1 MRNLAFSLFGIAAKT
16 DNTKTPFQ
24 DKMDRVWDRVIRE
37 PNNPNAP
44 YAVWATFSPKRNVK
58 DNSIMIE
65 VSVEIPDP
73 NGSSRMVR
81 VHARPHIL
89 VDGIGGYLP
98 YLGQEDI
105 KVQDGTTRTKLVS
118 CSHLCMVLNPLPPK
132 EGQKPDPYRVLP
144 LALGSDGPDGA
155 LTKWNTA
162 ARTSLAN
169 APEANR
175 AAVAEDWPVIEP
187 FAHALDRDH
196 RKEILFLNF
205 QPTCYALT
213 REDNPG
219 SDMMYGTVFGQMV
232 VDRSGGQE
240 VPEPDKVDE
249 KGNPYYGGMVH
260 TFRIV
265 QLTEKSIGVKWE
277 GSAGTSQIKRGAL
290 KLEQYSINGFQALGL
305 EIVSANPLRVMD
317 QAMELADGTFDAENL
332 LYLYALGRGEVFDN
346 QSRAEVRNA
355 LRQIGKSAAE
365 HVQRELKSAKDDLAK
380 QFQTAILPRLDEALA
395 GGDLAEVWYR
405 ESGDDD
411 VVANWI
417 SERIEGKFQW
427 NSWLHTRVRT
437 EVLRMIAGETPA
449 RPKKEVPK
457 VEEPAPAEAP
467 APVVEAAAEDKKE
480 TEDVKQV
487 APSADDPKPKRT
499 RKTKKDDAPA
509 TPAA

>member
-1 MRNLAFSLFGIAAKT
+1 MRNLAFSLLGIAAKT
-16 DNTKTPFQ
+16 DNSKAPFQ
-24 DKMDRVWDRVIRE
+24 TKKDRMWDRVIRE
-37 PNNPNAP
+37 PGNPNVP
-44 YAVWATFSPKRNVK
+44 YAVWATFSPKRNKK
-58 DNSIMIE
+58 DNSITIE

-73 NGSSRMVR
+73 NGSSRTVR
-81 VHARPHIL
+81 VPARPHIL

-98 YLGQEDI
+98 YLGQEEV
-105 KVQDGTTRTKLVS
+105 KMGDGTTRTKLVS
-118 CSHLCMVLNPLPPK
+118 SSHLCMVLNPLPPK
-132 EGQKPDPYRVLP
+132 DGQKSDPHRVLP
-144 LALGSDGPDGA
+144 FALGSDGPDGA

-196 RKEILFLNF
+196 RKDILLLIF

-213 REDNPG
+213 RDDKPD
-219 SDMMYGTVFGQMV
+219 SDKMYGTIFGQMV
-232 VDRSGGQE
+232 VDRSQGLEDQ
-240 VPEPDKVDE
+240 VPPADQKDAA
-249 KGNPYYGGMVH
+249 GNPCFGVH

-265 QLTEKSIGVKWE
+265 HLTEKSIGVTWE

-317 QAMELADGTFDAENL
+317 QAMELADGTFDAGNL
-332 LYLYALGRGEVFDN
+332 LYLYALGRGEVFDT
-346 QSRAEVRNA
+346 QSRTEVRNA
-355 LRQIGKSAAE
+355 LRQIGRSAAE
-365 HVQRELKSAKDDLAK
+365 QVQRELKSAKDDLVN
-380 QFQTAILPRLDEALA
+380 QFSTAVLPTLAEALA

-417 SERIEGKFQW
+417 SERIEGAFRFD
-427 NSWLHTRVRT
+427 SWLHTRVRT
-437 EVLRMIAGETPA
+437 EVLRMIARKEGVEAPA

-457 VEEPAPAEAP
+457 VEDP
-467 APVVEAAAEDKKE
+467 APVEALAPVAEAAAEDKKE
-480 TEDVKQV
+480 AD
-487 APSADDPKPKRT
+487 APADDPKPKRG
-499 RKTKKDDAPA
+499 RKTKKDIDA
-509 TPAA
+509 AASAA